1 MPIPGGPYTTPPVAP
16 IPPPETP
23 PPAAAPS
30 RAEGGLGALLRY
42 LGGAPFSGVG
52 LQNAVRARRRAQF
65 GEIPGW
71 STPYQTGQQAQQA
84 AAGASGVSAPSGGA
98 LGGHSSGLSP
108 LLAYLSRF
116 S

>member
-1 MPIPGGPYTTPPVAP
+1 MPIPGGPYITPPVAP
-16 IPPPETP
+16 MPPVETP
-23 PPAAAPS
+23 PPAAAPA
-30 RAEGGLGALLRY
+30 RAEGGLAALLRY
-42 LGGAPFSGVG
+42 LGGIPSSGS
-52 LQNAVRARRRAQF
+52 LAQNAVRAQRRARF

-98 LGGHSSGLSP
+98 LGGHSGGLSP